1 MSWGMVAGA
10 VIGGVVSYAGQKSS
24 NKANAKLA
32 KGAGDVNTTTTRT
45 PAPGMDPYLDA
56 GRQAAY
62 DTLFGTSTAPAA
74 VRGDPNAP
82 TKPVAKPGVGRFNK
96 AGVWVPAAA
105 GSTASAGAPATTA
118 TGAPAPF
125 KGQSPETAD
134 IIGRLSKLDQNNAG
148 LYGAGEKYVTSSLA
162 GDATNPL
169 IGRAETASNAIAED
183 PRLAAYQDALMA
195 DLGIGGPAGG
205 GRAGGLTGAAA
216 ALAAPRTVIQGGHDP
231 SSSASRTG
239 VDVAL
244 RKLIAGEAPQGWTA
258 AEDAISRKVN
268 EGRAANI
275 RELRAR
281 SVGSGFY
288 GGDLYKQLEEGAI
301 AQGDQELADSLGAAR
316 YKAFSDALGL
326 GTQYDLG
333 MANIAAGDRASSASA
348 GAAAAELASR
358 EKLAKYGYLGDMLGL
373 GEQGRFGKA
382 STLGDLA
389 GLVSGDQRSALGGVT
404 DIGAARRGDLGAA
417 GQLALGS
424 DEARNSYLAARGSES
439 VGRGNIG
446 LGRAELAFDRE
457 KFYDPFARLSSYT
470 SILGNLYGPYGSE
483 TTQGRDTRSSSP
495 PAYASPAGAAL
506 TGAAIGGQM
515 AGAYQSR
522 SRPVYSGQ
530 TSGPVNWNAS
540 YVGG

>member
-1 MSWGMVAGA
+1 MATIAALAGA
-10 VIGGVVSYAGQKSS
+10 AISAYGASQQ
-24 NKANAKLA
+24 NKAAKNASKNS
-32 KGAGDVNTTTTRT
+32 GYVDTTTTRT

-82 TKPVAKPGVGRFNK
+82 TKPTAKPGVGRFNK

-105 GSTASAGAPATTA
+105 GSTASASAPATT

-162 GDATNPL
+162 GDTTNPL

-195 DLGIGGPAGG
+195 DLGIGGPTGG

-301 AQGDQELADSLGAAR
+301 AQGDQELADSLAAAR
-316 YKAFSDALGL
+316 YKSYSDALTL

-333 MANIAAGDRASSASA
+333 MAGIAAGDRASSASA
-348 GAAAAELASR
+348 GAAAADLASR

-424 DEARNSYLAARGSES
+424 DEARNSYLAARGSEA

-457 KFYDPFARLSSYT
+457 KFYDPFARISAYEDILSSYA
-470 SILGNLYGPYGSE
+470 PYGSE
-483 TTQGRDTRSSSP
+483 TTQGRDARSSSP

-522 SRPVYSGQ
+522 SRPVYSTGQ